1 MKQQYRIDIRMLSG
15 GYEGPGAAFNEDFF
29 ITNDIVNTPQMYMF
43 GMPMR
48 FDALVIGLTR
58 KGTMEANFNLRPFA
72 ARENQLMLSIPEN
85 LVELKG
91 VSADYQGWYVAISM
105 DYLRKLD
112 VNIGKT
118 VHLYPALS
126 ANPFL
131 SIAPERMEYLCGL
144 LDILFK
150 TLQEY
155 SEKDYS
161 EPLVRNLMS
170 AFVNAAYGFGMEQ
183 LDSISHV
190 RSHSKDGYFLRFLS
204 LLQEDAT
211 SQREIKH
218 YADKLSLTPKYFSE
232 IIKDVSGNSAAEW
245 IASYTIAEA
254 SLLIR
259 FSGKTMEQIADDLNF
274 SSLAAFSK
282 YFKQHTGKTPSEYRK
297 G

>member
-118 VHLYPALS
+118 
-126 ANPFL
+126 
-131 SIAPERMEYLCGL
+131 ME
-144 LDILFK
+144 
-150 TLQEY
+150 
-155 SEKDYS
+155 
-161 EPLVRNLMS
+161 
-170 AFVNAAYGFGMEQ
+170 
-183 LDSISHV
+183 
-190 RSHSKDGYFLRFLS
+190 
-204 LLQEDAT
+204 
-211 SQREIKH
+211 
-218 YADKLSLTPKYFSE
+218 
-232 IIKDVSGNSAAEW
+232 
-245 IASYTIAEA
+245 
-254 SLLIR
+254 
-259 FSGKTMEQIADDLNF
+259 
-274 SSLAAFSK
+274 
-282 YFKQHTGKTPSEYRK
+282 
-297 G
+297 

>member
-1 MKQQYRIDIRMLSG
+1 MQLETEEIQAHI
-15 GYEGPGAAFNEDFF
+15 
-29 ITNDIVNTPQMYMF
+29 
-43 GMPMR
+43 
-48 FDALVIGLTR
+48 
-58 KGTMEANFNLRPFA
+58 EADHLDDDV
-72 ARENQLMLSIPEN
+72 PEN

-131 SIAPERMEYLCGL
+131 SIEPERMEYLYGL
-144 LDILFK
+144 LDTLFQ

-183 LDSISHV
+183 LDSISRV
-190 RSHSKDGYFLRFLS
+190 RSHSKDGYFLRFLP

>member
-112 VNIGKT
+112 VEMP
-118 VHLYPALS
+118 VRFSHE
-126 ANPFL
+126 NPSVQKL
-131 SIAPERMEYLCGL
+131 
-144 LDILFK
+144 
-150 TLQEY
+150 Y
-155 SEKDYS
+155 SEYF
-161 EPLVRNLMS
+161 EQPLSHKSHKLLHTNL
-170 AFVNAAYGFGMEQ
+170 
-183 LDSISHV
+183 
-190 RSHSKDGYFLRFLS
+190 
-204 LLQEDAT
+204 
-211 SQREIKH
+211 
-218 YADKLSLTPKYFSE
+218 
-232 IIKDVSGNSAAEW
+232 AEW
-245 IASYTIAEA
+245 T
-254 SLLIR
+254 L
-259 FSGKTMEQIADDLNF
+259 K
-274 SSLAAFSK
+274 
-282 YFKQHTGKTPSEYRK
+282 
-297 G
+297 